1 MLSLVEQN
9 TNQNLNLARKNKND
23 EFYTNYNDVEKELQ
37 HYIPFLKGK
46 RIICPCDNDSSAFVQ
61 YFKKNQELIKY
72 KSLNYSHIASGT
84 DFKNIDYS
92 QYDVVITNPPFS
104 LFREFI
110 NTIIQKKIY
119 FLVIGN
125 KNAITYKEIF
135 KLFQN
140 NQLWFGYNTV
150 RNFTKPNGEK
160 QRFGNIGWFTN
171 IPNNKSTQPLE
182 LTKAYSKKTYPK
194 YDNYDAIEVSSL
206 KDIPS
211 DYYDTI
217 GVPVSYFEK
226 HCPEQF
232 DILDNNKGNDGKK
245 ITINGK
251 KPYYRAFIKRKK

>member
-1 MLSLVEQN
+1 MKKIIITEAQMLSLVEQN

-46 RIICPCDNDSSAFVQ
+46 RIICPCDSESSAFVQ
-61 YFKKNQELIKY
+61 YFKNNQELIKY

-110 NTIIQKKIY
+110 NTIIQKNIY

-140 NQLWFGYNTV
+140 NQ
-150 RNFTKPNGEK
+150 
-160 QRFGNIGWFTN
+160 
-171 IPNNKSTQPLE
+171 
-182 LTKAYSKKTYPK
+182 
-194 YDNYDAIEVSSL
+194 
-206 KDIPS
+206 
-211 DYYDTI
+211 
-217 GVPVSYFEK
+217 
-226 HCPEQF
+226 
-232 DILDNNKGNDGKK
+232 
-245 ITINGK
+245 
-251 KPYYRAFIKRKK
+251 